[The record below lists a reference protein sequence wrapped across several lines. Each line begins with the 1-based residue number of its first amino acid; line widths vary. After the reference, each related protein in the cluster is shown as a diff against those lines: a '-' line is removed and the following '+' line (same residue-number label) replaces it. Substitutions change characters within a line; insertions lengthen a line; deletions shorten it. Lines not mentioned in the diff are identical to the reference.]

1 MRNLQIGVIIMENNN
16 TNHSLIL
23 SEFIITN
30 FRNFHDIKFS
40 LGKRLTVI
48 SGQNGVG
55 KSNLLSLI
63 ASGSGISKKSGLR
76 NNFQPQF
83 YEFFHIN
90 SDELTDQYKL
100 YLTYKDR
107 FNPGLPALTKRLSFK
122 NDTKSNRYIRVIP
135 RTSKFGEENLSTKNA
150 KIESKKFYG
159 VGPDARIHIPTIY
172 LSLSRLYP
180 LGEDKEVTVSS
191 IGKTN
196 HLYIENA
203 NKKFKDWYN
212 YIIPN
217 SIKDE
222 NTLSKINKKTNS
234 QSSYYLK
241 LEHTHALSQS
251 VGQDNVGNIVSA
263 LVDIY
268 LLSKSD
274 DYSGA
279 LLCIDEVDVSLHP
292 DTVIRLLDLLDNLSN
307 KLEIQVVLT
316 SHSLTVLKYLLDK
329 SAKDSINYKVVY
341 LKNPSL
347 PTVTEQNNY
356 ELLKADLFG
365 RLSYKTPKVKI
376 YFEDKTAVKL
386 FNILFDSYQ
395 ELHNK
400 FKLESQ
406 KYFTSFNSNF
416 KAQIEK
422 FLLQDYD
429 SIMKIKSNTST
440 NALDLGCEE
449 LIKLAEADN
458 YFDRIILMLDGDAR
472 LPPQPNRPTI
482 HDYINRKFTNKGLS
496 DRKHKPNICFLPGYL
511 PPESFLFYILHTL
524 CFDDL
529 KHITFWRNLDAY
541 TETSLFTS
549 DKFKAMMNL
558 LPSDFTNDDLKKN
571 EWDIIWDFFK
581 KSNALVYYY
590 LLDTNIIEL
599 RDFFKKL
606 IDAYNMAYPKM
617 LENKY

>member
-1 MRNLQIGVIIMENNN
+1 MENSNLS
-16 TNHSLIL
+16 HSLIL
-23 SEFIITN
+23 SEFKIIN
-30 FRNFHDIKFS
+30 FRNFHDINFS
-40 LGKRLTVI
+40 LGKRITVI

-83 YEFFHIN
+83 YDFFHIN
-90 SDELTDQYKL
+90 SDELADQYKL

-107 FNPGLPALTKRLSFK
+107 VNPENPALTKRLSFK
-122 NDTKSNRYIRVIP
+122 NDIKSNRYIRIIP
-135 RTSKFGEENLSTKNA
+135 RTYKFGIEHLSTKET

-159 VGPDARIHIPTIY
+159 VGADARIHTPTIY
-172 LSLSRLYP
+172 LSISRLYP
-180 LGEDKEVTVSS
+180 LGEDKDVTVSS

-196 HLYIENA
+196 HLYIESA
-203 NKKFKDWYN
+203 NKKFKEWYN

-292 DTVIRLLDLLDNLSN
+292 DTVIRLLDLLDSLSS
-307 KLEIQVVLT
+307 KLKIQVVLT

-365 RLSYKTPKVKI
+365 CLSYKTPKVKI
-376 YFEDKTAVKL
+376 YFEDEIAVKL
-386 FNILFDSYQ
+386 FNMLFDTYQ

-400 FKLESQ
+400 FKKENLNC
-406 KYFTSFNSNF
+406 FTNPNSNF
-416 KAQIEK
+416 KAQIE
-422 FLLQDYD
+422 L
-429 SIMKIKSNTST
+429 
-440 NALDLGCEE
+440 
-449 LIKLAEADN
+449 
-458 YFDRIILMLDGDAR
+458 
-472 LPPQPNRPTI
+472 
-482 HDYINRKFTNKGLS
+482 
-496 DRKHKPNICFLPGYL
+496 
-511 PPESFLFYILHTL
+511 
-524 CFDDL
+524 
-529 KHITFWRNLDAY
+529 
-541 TETSLFTS
+541 
-549 DKFKAMMNL
+549 
-558 LPSDFTNDDLKKN
+558 
-571 EWDIIWDFFK
+571 
-581 KSNALVYYY
+581 
-590 LLDTNIIEL
+590 
-599 RDFFKKL
+599 
-606 IDAYNMAYPKM
+606 
-617 LENKY
+617 